1 MRKLELT
8 TVPCVNRKYEKFF
21 DKHGYIPKVFNPYNC
36 ASIGGYAPTITL
48 ACGSSDSSATVII
61 IEEFNKDGKK
71 RE

>member
-1 MRKLELT
+1 MCKSK
-8 TVPCVNRKYEKFF
+8 N
-21 DKHGYIPKVFNPYNC
+21 GYIPKMFNPYNC